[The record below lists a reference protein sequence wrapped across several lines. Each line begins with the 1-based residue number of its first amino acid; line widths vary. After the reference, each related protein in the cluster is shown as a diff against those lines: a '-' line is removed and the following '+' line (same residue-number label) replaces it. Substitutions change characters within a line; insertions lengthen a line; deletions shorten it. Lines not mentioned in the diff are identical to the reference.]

1 MSKELKPP
9 LLFLA
14 PFQDWGKQALHI
26 IDLRLALVIGL
37 LAFLMTVSFD
47 AARNPAEAA
56 DFANRPGSPLGL
68 LPVTVVDDAIHPA
81 DSLSRW
87 DAATAVSAQS
97 TDSLLGPAHQLHH
110 GMLTTASIVNDRL
123 TTARFSTGQSSD

>member
-56 DFANRPGSPLGL
+56 DFANRPGSLLGL
-68 LPVTVVDDAIHPA
+68 LPVTVVNDAPGTA

-87 DAATAVSAQS
+87 DAATAISTQA
-97 TDSLLGPAHQLHH
+97 TDSPLAPAHQLHH

-123 TTARFSTGQSSD
+123 TAARFSTGRPSD